1 MVARAITIICK
12 AHSDMDADT
21 PKVAL
26 GKSELELYMPLCCLL
41 GFI

>member
-1 MVARAITIICK
+1 MTWMLIP
-12 AHSDMDADT
+12 